1 MSKKSYVAV
10 PGPAKHDHLSQI
22 RACWGTTSVVVHAL
36 LESSSVHATSVG
48 FFFCSSQQWN
58 PGLHLL
64 RKSRSSLSGKRVGAG
79 HGWNFMGPWFAMVC
93 HGLSK
98 LFWCPQN
105 LNLTNTEGSNKTTFF
120 GNLDSSR
127 FYIRRIFQRTTT
139 GCFSG
144 LPLSQALLWEMRK
157 RKEVHR
163 NSSFDTM
170 IVPKLI
176 VSVKG

>member
-1 MSKKSYVAV
+1 MSKKYYVAV
-10 PGPAKHDHLSQI
+10 PGPAKHDHLSHI

-36 LESSSVHATSVG
+36 LESSAVHATSVV
-48 FFFCSSQQWN
+48 FFCSSQR
-58 PGLHLL
+58 HA
-64 RKSRSSLSGKRVGAG
+64 RFASSTKEPYQPEGPELENRAWTEF
-79 HGWNFMGPWFAMVC
+79 HGAMVC
-93 HGLSK
+93 HGHCHGLSK
-98 LFWCPQN
+98 HFGCPKN
-105 LNLTNTEGSNKTTFF
+105 LNLRNTEGSNKTTFF
-120 GNLDSSR
+120 GNLDTSR